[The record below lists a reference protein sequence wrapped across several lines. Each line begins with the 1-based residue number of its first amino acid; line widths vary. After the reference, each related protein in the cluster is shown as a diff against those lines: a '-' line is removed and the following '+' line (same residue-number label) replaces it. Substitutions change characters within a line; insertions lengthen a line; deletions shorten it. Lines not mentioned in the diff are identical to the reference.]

1 MGSTISD
8 VQTIC
13 VRLGSSSL
21 AQIHGAHSPTAC
33 LSDRKVCAG
42 GGGGRRQGQ
51 QEGPLAR
58 GGGGG
63 AGRPPRRQGQQ
74 EGRHNE

>member
-42 GGGGRRQGQ
+42 GGGGS
-51 QEGPLAR
+51 
-58 GGGGG
+58 
-63 AGRPPRRQGQQ
+63 RQGQQ